1 MRKMKSTAGLNPERM
16 KPGKHYFNISFLA
29 ILISIGLAASQIVT
43 FNPLNNSAE
52 AAKRL
57 ESLSIVSAT
66 AKNSKPIAVS
76 EGKASFYSDEF
87 HGRKTAN
94 GETFNMDKLTAA
106 HPSLPFGTW
115 VKVTNLRNGK
125 DVVVRIND
133 RGPFIKGRII
143 DLSISAAKEIGIIKS
158 GTVQVKLEAIQSKPS
173 ATGIPG

>member
-1 MRKMKSTAGLNPERM
+1 MTH
-16 KPGKHYFNISFLA
+16 GKHFFNLSFFS
-29 ILISIGLAASQIVT
+29 ILIAVALATQIST
-43 FNPLNNSAE
+43 SNSAG
-52 AAKRL
+52 AAKRA
-57 ESLSIVSAT
+57 SNSSAAIT
-66 AKNSKPIAVS
+66 
-76 EGKASFYSDEF
+76 EGNASFYSDQF
-87 HGRKTAN
+87 HGCKTAN

-158 GTVQVKLEAIQSKPS
+158 GTVQVKLEALDINRRV
-173 ATGIPG
+173 I